1 MAITL
6 VDLIGSTA
14 ADLKPSDNSFF
25 SLNNLNI
32 SYWRYDPATST
43 NKKAPVI
50 AIHGGPGFP
59 HNYLLPLKL
68 LVCEAGTYT

>member
-1 MAITL
+1 MALTL
-6 VDLIGSTA
+6 VDLIGSAA

-32 SYWRYDPATST
+32 SYWRYDPVTPT

-68 LVCEAGTYT
+68 LVCEAGLYA